1 MYPHRRCGHKY
12 AAEVGQISDAWH
24 SPPTETSPPPAL
36 ARAPPLDRGRARV
49 REEIGETLTVSRSGR
64 ERYIRVRLTETEL
77 NKVRAKAELA
87 GMTVSDFI
95 RETAIYGKQEFTL
108 AKLPGGERVDVKEAL
123 EGLLDT
129 EQRTVQKHFNVTPYE
144 DIFIRDAARKAGM
157 TQSRFMVDRIL
168 HTPMYYIGD
177 PDFFQKFFYELNKQ
191 GVNLNQL
198 AAAANTLILL
208 QDMPDMASE
217 RRRELAAQIE
227 NFVATLKDP
236 YCKALAETR
245 GLMMQLRRQSEVE
258 R

>member
-1 MYPHRRCGHKY
+1 MAKE
-12 AAEVGQISDAWH
+12 AASQKRMVSIR
-24 SPPTETSPPPAL
+24 L
-36 ARAPPLDRGRARV
+36 AEDD
-49 REEIGETLTVSRSGR
+49 IGTL
-64 ERYIRVRLTETEL
+64 
-77 NKVRAKAELA
+77 KAKASLA

-95 RETAIYGKQEFTL
+95 RETSVYGKHEFTL

-129 EQRTVQKHFNVTPYE
+129 EHRTVQKHFNVTPYE
-144 DIFIRDAARKAGM
+144 DTFIRSSARKAGM

-177 PDFFQKFFYELNKQ
+177 PDFFQKYFYELNKQ

-198 AAAANTLILL
+198 AAAANTLLLL
-208 QDMPDMASE
+208 QEMPDVSKE
-217 RRRELAAQIE
+217 RRRELVEQIE
-227 NFVATLKDP
+227 NFVATLKEP

-245 GLMMQLRRQSEVE
+245 GLMVQLRKQSEVE

>member
-1 MYPHRRCGHKY
+1 M
-12 AAEVGQISDAWH
+12 AEKA
-24 SPPTETSPPPAL
+24 TSQT
-36 ARAPPLDRGRARV
+36 RM
-49 REEIGETLTVSRSGR
+49 VS
-64 ERYIRVRLTETEL
+64 IRLTEEEISTL
-77 NKVRAKAELA
+77 KAKASLA
-87 GMTVSDFI
+87 GTTVTDFV

-129 EQRTVQKHFNVTPYE
+129 EHRTVQKHFNVTPYE
-144 DIFIRDAARKAGM
+144 DTFIRSSARKAGM

-177 PDFFQKFFYELNKQ
+177 PDFFQKYFYELNKQ

-198 AAAANTLILL
+198 AAAANTLLLL
-208 QDMPDMASE
+208 QEMPDVSNE
-217 RRRELAAQIE
+217 RRRELVEQIE
-227 NFVATLKDP
+227 NFVATLKEP

-245 GLMMQLRRQSEVE
+245 GLMVQLRKQSEVE

>member
-1 MYPHRRCGHKY
+1 M
-12 AAEVGQISDAWH
+12 AEKA
-24 SPPTETSPPPAL
+24 TSQT
-36 ARAPPLDRGRARV
+36 RM
-49 REEIGETLTVSRSGR
+49 VS
-64 ERYIRVRLTETEL
+64 IRLTEEEISTL
-77 NKVRAKAELA
+77 KAKASLV
-87 GMTVSDFI
+87 GTTVTDFV

-123 EGLLDT
+123 EGFLDT
-129 EQRTVQKHFNVTPYE
+129 EHRTVQKHFNVTPYE
-144 DIFIRDAARKAGM
+144 DTFIRDAARKAGM

-208 QDMPDMASE
+208 QDMPDMARE
-217 RRRELAAQIE
+217 RRCELAAQIE
-227 NFVATLKDP
+227 RFVATLKDP

>member
-1 MYPHRRCGHKY
+1 M
-12 AAEVGQISDAWH
+12 
-24 SPPTETSPPPAL
+24 
-36 ARAPPLDRGRARV
+36 
-49 REEIGETLTVSRSGR
+49 
-64 ERYIRVRLTETEL
+64 
-77 NKVRAKAELA
+77 
-87 GMTVSDFI
+87 
-95 RETAIYGKQEFTL
+95 
-108 AKLPGGERVDVKEAL
+108 
-123 EGLLDT
+123 
-129 EQRTVQKHFNVTPYE
+129 QKHFNVTPYE
-144 DIFIRDAARKAGM
+144 DTFIRDAARKAGM

-168 HTPMYYIGD
+168 RTPMYYIGD

-208 QDMPDMASE
+208 QDMPDMGRE

-227 NFVATLKDP
+227 NFVAIMKDP

>member
-1 MYPHRRCGHKY
+1 MVSIRL
-12 AAEVGQISDAWH
+12 
-24 SPPTETSPPPAL
+24 TE
-36 ARAPPLDRGRARV
+36 
-49 REEIGETLTVSRSGR
+49 EEIGTL
-64 ERYIRVRLTETEL
+64 
-77 NKVRAKAELA
+77 KAKASLA
-87 GMTVSDFI
+87 GSTVTDFI

-108 AKLPGGERVDVKEAL
+108 AKLPGGEHVDVKEAV
-123 EGLLDT
+123 EGFLDT
-129 EQRTVQKHFNVTPYE
+129 EHRTVQKHFNVTPYE
-144 DIFIRDAARKAGM
+144 DTFIREAARKAGM

-177 PDFFQKFFYELNKQ
+177 PDFFQKFFYEFNKQ

-208 QDMPDMASE
+208 QDMPDMGRE

-227 NFVATLKDP
+227 NFVTTLKDP

>member
-1 MYPHRRCGHKY
+1 
-12 AAEVGQISDAWH
+12 
-24 SPPTETSPPPAL
+24 
-36 ARAPPLDRGRARV
+36 
-49 REEIGETLTVSRSGR
+49 
-64 ERYIRVRLTETEL
+64 
-77 NKVRAKAELA
+77 
-87 GMTVSDFI
+87 MTVSDFI

-129 EQRTVQKHFNVTPYE
+129 EHRTVQKHFNVTPYE
-144 DIFIRDAARKAGM
+144 DTFIRSSARKAGM

-177 PDFFQKFFYELNKQ
+177 PDFFQKHFYELNKQ

-198 AAAANTLILL
+198 AAAANTLLLL
-208 QDMPDMASE
+208 QEMPDVSNE
-217 RRRELAAQIE
+217 RRRELVEQIE
-227 NFVATLKDP
+227 NFVATLKEP

-245 GLMMQLRRQSEVE
+245 GLMVQLRKQSEVE

>member
-1 MYPHRRCGHKY
+1 M
-12 AAEVGQISDAWH
+12 AEKA
-24 SPPTETSPPPAL
+24 TSQT
-36 ARAPPLDRGRARV
+36 RM
-49 REEIGETLTVSRSGR
+49 VS
-64 ERYIRVRLTETEL
+64 IRLTEEEISTL
-77 NKVRAKAELA
+77 KAKASLA
-87 GMTVSDFI
+87 GTTVTDFV

-129 EQRTVQKHFNVTPYE
+129 EHRTVQKHFNVTPYE
-144 DIFIRDAARKAGM
+144 DTFIRDAARKAGM

-208 QDMPDMASE
+208 QDMPGMARE
-217 RRRELAAQIE
+217 RRCELAAQIE
-227 NFVATLKDP
+227 HFVATLKDP

>member
-1 MYPHRRCGHKY
+1 MAKE
-12 AAEVGQISDAWH
+12 AASQKRMVSIR
-24 SPPTETSPPPAL
+24 L
-36 ARAPPLDRGRARV
+36 AEDD
-49 REEIGETLTVSRSGR
+49 IGTL
-64 ERYIRVRLTETEL
+64 
-77 NKVRAKAELA
+77 KAKASLA

-95 RETAIYGKQEFTL
+95 RETSIYGKHEFTL

-129 EQRTVQKHFNVTPYE
+129 EHRTVQKHFNVTPYE
-144 DIFIRDAARKAGM
+144 DTLIRSSARKAGM

-177 PDFFQKFFYELNKQ
+177 PDFFQKYFYELNKQ

-198 AAAANTLILL
+198 AAAANTLLLL
-208 QDMPDMASE
+208 QEMPDVSKE
-217 RRRELAAQIE
+217 RRRELVEQIE
-227 NFVATLKDP
+227 NFVATLKEP

-245 GLMMQLRRQSEVE
+245 GLMVQLRKQSEVE

>member
-1 MYPHRRCGHKY
+1 M
-12 AAEVGQISDAWH
+12 
-24 SPPTETSPPPAL
+24 
-36 ARAPPLDRGRARV
+36 
-49 REEIGETLTVSRSGR
+49 VS
-64 ERYIRVRLTETEL
+64 IRLTEEEIDAL
-77 NKVRAKAELA
+77 KAKARLA
-87 GMTVSDFI
+87 GTTVTNFI
-95 RETAIYGKQEFTL
+95 RETAVYGKHEFTL
-108 AKLPGGERVDVKEAL
+108 VKLPGGERVDVKEAL

-129 EQRTVQKHFNVTPYE
+129 EHRTVQKHFNVTPYE
-144 DIFIRDAARKAGM
+144 DTFIRTGARKAGM

-208 QDMPDMASE
+208 QDMPDMARE
-217 RRRELAAQIE
+217 RRCELAAQIE
-227 NFVATLKDP
+227 HFVATLKDP

>member
-1 MYPHRRCGHKY
+1 MCPQTISPDLLSRY
-12 AAEVGQISDAWH
+12 AASSAIS
-24 SPPTETSPPPAL
+24 SVT
-36 ARAPPLDRGRARV
+36 
-49 REEIGETLTVSRSGR
+49 
-64 ERYIRVRLTETEL
+64 
-77 NKVRAKAELA
+77 N
-87 GMTVSDFI
+87 FI
-95 RETAIYGKQEFTL
+95 RETAVYGKHEFTL

-129 EQRTVQKHFNVTPYE
+129 EHRTVQKHFNVTPYE
-144 DIFIRDAARKAGM
+144 DTFIRTGARKAGM

-177 PDFFQKFFYELNKQ
+177 PDFFQKYFYELNKQ

-198 AAAANTLILL
+198 AAAANTLLLL
-208 QDMPDMASE
+208 QDMPDVSHE
-217 RRRELAAQIE
+217 RRRELVEQIE

-245 GLMMQLRRQSEVE
+245 GLMVQLRKQSEVE

>member
-1 MYPHRRCGHKY
+1 M
-12 AAEVGQISDAWH
+12 AEKA
-24 SPPTETSPPPAL
+24 TSQT
-36 ARAPPLDRGRARV
+36 RM
-49 REEIGETLTVSRSGR
+49 VS
-64 ERYIRVRLTETEL
+64 IRLTEEEISTL
-77 NKVRAKAELA
+77 KAKASLA
-87 GMTVSDFI
+87 GTTVTDFV

-129 EQRTVQKHFNVTPYE
+129 EHRTVQKHFNVTPYE
-144 DIFIRDAARKAGM
+144 DTFIRDAARKAGM

-168 HTPMYYIGD
+168 LTPMYYIGD

-208 QDMPDMASE
+208 QDMPDMARE
-217 RRRELAAQIE
+217 RRCELAAQIE
-227 NFVATLKDP
+227 HFVATLKDP

>member
-1 MYPHRRCGHKY
+1 MAKK
-12 AAEVGQISDAWH
+12 A
-24 SPPTETSPPPAL
+24 TSQT
-36 ARAPPLDRGRARV
+36 RM
-49 REEIGETLTVSRSGR
+49 VS
-64 ERYIRVRLTETEL
+64 IRLTEDEISTL
-77 NKVRAKAELA
+77 KAKASLVGA
-87 GMTVSDFI
+87 TVTDFI
-95 RETAIYGKQEFTL
+95 RETAIYGKHEFTL

-129 EQRTVQKHFNVTPYE
+129 EHRTVQKHFNVTPYE
-144 DIFIRDAARKAGM
+144 DTFIRDAARKAGM

-208 QDMPDMASE
+208 QDMPDMARE

-227 NFVATLKDP
+227 HFVATLKDP

>member
-1 MYPHRRCGHKY
+1 MVSIRL
-12 AAEVGQISDAWH
+12 
-24 SPPTETSPPPAL
+24 TE
-36 ARAPPLDRGRARV
+36 
-49 REEIGETLTVSRSGR
+49 EEIGTL
-64 ERYIRVRLTETEL
+64 
-77 NKVRAKAELA
+77 KAKASLA
-87 GMTVSDFI
+87 GSTVTDFI

-108 AKLPGGERVDVKEAL
+108 AKLPGGEHVDVKEAV
-123 EGLLDT
+123 EGFLDT
-129 EQRTVQKHFNVTPYE
+129 EHRTVQKHFNVTPYE
-144 DIFIRDAARKAGM
+144 DTFIRDAARKAGM

-177 PDFFQKFFYELNKQ
+177 PDFFQKFFYEFNKQ

-208 QDMPDMASE
+208 QDMPDMGRE

-227 NFVATLKDP
+227 NFVTTLKDP

-245 GLMMQLRRQSEVE
+245 GLMMHLRRQSEVE

>member
-1 MYPHRRCGHKY
+1 M
-12 AAEVGQISDAWH
+12 AEKA
-24 SPPTETSPPPAL
+24 TSQT
-36 ARAPPLDRGRARV
+36 RM
-49 REEIGETLTVSRSGR
+49 VS
-64 ERYIRVRLTETEL
+64 IRLTEEEISTL
-77 NKVRAKAELA
+77 KAKASLA
-87 GMTVSDFI
+87 GTTVTDFV

-129 EQRTVQKHFNVTPYE
+129 EHRTVQKHFNVTPYE
-144 DIFIRDAARKAGM
+144 DTFIRDAARKAGM

-208 QDMPDMASE
+208 QEMPDMARE
-217 RRRELAAQIE
+217 RRCELAAQIE
-227 NFVATLKDP
+227 HFVATLKDP

>member
-1 MYPHRRCGHKY
+1 M
-12 AAEVGQISDAWH
+12 AEKA
-24 SPPTETSPPPAL
+24 TSQT
-36 ARAPPLDRGRARV
+36 RM
-49 REEIGETLTVSRSGR
+49 VS
-64 ERYIRVRLTETEL
+64 IRLTEEEISTL
-77 NKVRAKAELA
+77 KAKASLA
-87 GMTVSDFI
+87 GTTVTDFV

-129 EQRTVQKHFNVTPYE
+129 EHRTVQKHFNVTPYE
-144 DIFIRDAARKAGM
+144 DTFIRDAARKAGM
-157 TQSRFMVDRIL
+157 TQSRFLVDRIL

-208 QDMPDMASE
+208 QDMPDMARE
-217 RRRELAAQIE
+217 RRCELAAQIE
-227 NFVATLKDP
+227 HFVATLKDP

>member
-1 MYPHRRCGHKY
+1 M
-12 AAEVGQISDAWH
+12 
-24 SPPTETSPPPAL
+24 
-36 ARAPPLDRGRARV
+36 
-49 REEIGETLTVSRSGR
+49 REEIGEILTASRDGR
-64 ERYIRVRLTETEL
+64 GRYIRVRLTETEL

-87 GMTVSDFI
+87 GLTVSDFI
-95 RETAIYGKQEFTL
+95 REAAIYGKQEFTL
-108 AKLPGGERVDVKEAL
+108 SKLPGGERVDVKEAL
-123 EGLLDT
+123 EYLLDT
-129 EQRTVQKHFNVTPYE
+129 EHRTVQKHFNVTPYE
-144 DIFIRDAARKAGM
+144 DTFIRDAARKAGM

-208 QDMPDMASE
+208 QDMPDMGRE

-227 NFVATLKDP
+227 NFVATMKDP

>member
-1 MYPHRRCGHKY
+1 MAKEATSQTRMVSIRL
-12 AAEVGQISDAWH
+12 
-24 SPPTETSPPPAL
+24 TE
-36 ARAPPLDRGRARV
+36 
-49 REEIGETLTVSRSGR
+49 EEIGAL
-64 ERYIRVRLTETEL
+64 
-77 NKVRAKAELA
+77 KAKARLA
-87 GMTVSDFI
+87 GTTVTNFI
-95 RETAIYGKQEFTL
+95 RETAVYGKHEFTL

-129 EQRTVQKHFNVTPYE
+129 EHRTVQKHFNVTPYE
-144 DIFIRDAARKAGM
+144 DTFICTGARKAGM

-177 PDFFQKFFYELNKQ
+177 PDFFQKYFYELNKQ

-198 AAAANTLILL
+198 AAAANTLLLL
-208 QDMPDMASE
+208 QDMPDVSHE
-217 RRRELAAQIE
+217 RRRELVEQIE

-245 GLMMQLRRQSEVE
+245 GLMVQLRKHSEVE

>member
-1 MYPHRRCGHKY
+1 MAKK
-12 AAEVGQISDAWH
+12 AASQKRMVSIR
-24 SPPTETSPPPAL
+24 L
-36 ARAPPLDRGRARV
+36 AEDD
-49 REEIGETLTVSRSGR
+49 IGTL
-64 ERYIRVRLTETEL
+64 
-77 NKVRAKAELA
+77 KAKASLA

-95 RETAIYGKQEFTL
+95 RETSIYGKHEFTL

-129 EQRTVQKHFNVTPYE
+129 EHRTVQKHFNVTPYE
-144 DIFIRDAARKAGM
+144 DTFIRSSARKAGM

-177 PDFFQKFFYELNKQ
+177 PDFFQKYFYELNKQ

-198 AAAANTLILL
+198 AAAANTLLLL
-208 QDMPDMASE
+208 QEMPDVSKE
-217 RRRELAAQIE
+217 RRRELVEQIE
-227 NFVATLKDP
+227 NFVATLKEP

-245 GLMMQLRRQSEVE
+245 GLMVQLRKQSEVE

>member
-1 MYPHRRCGHKY
+1 M
-12 AAEVGQISDAWH
+12 AEKA
-24 SPPTETSPPPAL
+24 TSQT
-36 ARAPPLDRGRARV
+36 RM
-49 REEIGETLTVSRSGR
+49 VS
-64 ERYIRVRLTETEL
+64 IRLTEEEISTL
-77 NKVRAKAELA
+77 KAKASLA
-87 GMTVSDFI
+87 GTTVTDFV

-129 EQRTVQKHFNVTPYE
+129 EHRTVQKHFNVTPYE
-144 DIFIRDAARKAGM
+144 DTFIRDAARKAGM

-208 QDMPDMASE
+208 QDMPDMARE
-217 RRRELAAQIE
+217 RRCELAAQIE
-227 NFVATLKDP
+227 HFVATLKDP

-245 GLMMQLRRQSEVE
+245 GLMMQVRRQSEVE

>member
-1 MYPHRRCGHKY
+1 M
-12 AAEVGQISDAWH
+12 AEKA
-24 SPPTETSPPPAL
+24 TSQT
-36 ARAPPLDRGRARV
+36 RM
-49 REEIGETLTVSRSGR
+49 VS
-64 ERYIRVRLTETEL
+64 IRLTEEEISTL
-77 NKVRAKAELA
+77 KAKASLA
-87 GMTVSDFI
+87 GTTVTDFV

-129 EQRTVQKHFNVTPYE
+129 EHRTVQKHFNVTPYE
-144 DIFIRDAARKAGM
+144 DTFIRDAARKAGM

-198 AAAANTLILL
+198 SAAANTLILL
-208 QDMPDMASE
+208 QDMPDMARE
-217 RRRELAAQIE
+217 RRCELAAQIE
-227 NFVATLKDP
+227 HFVATLKDP
-236 YCKALAETR
+236 YCEALAETR

>member
-1 MYPHRRCGHKY
+1 M
-12 AAEVGQISDAWH
+12 AEKA
-24 SPPTETSPPPAL
+24 TSQT
-36 ARAPPLDRGRARV
+36 RM
-49 REEIGETLTVSRSGR
+49 VS
-64 ERYIRVRLTETEL
+64 IRLTEEEISTL
-77 NKVRAKAELA
+77 KAKASLA
-87 GMTVSDFI
+87 GTTVTDFV

-108 AKLPGGERVDVKEAL
+108 AKLPGGERVDVNEAL

-129 EQRTVQKHFNVTPYE
+129 EHRTVQKHFNVTPYE
-144 DIFIRDAARKAGM
+144 DTFIRDAARKAGM

-208 QDMPDMASE
+208 QDMPDMARE
-217 RRRELAAQIE
+217 RRCELAAQIE
-227 NFVATLKDP
+227 HFVATLKDP